1 LCALLICTDS
11 CFRAISRLV
20 HISQNTGISAHC
32 SVSCRSTL
40 NIPLFLKILYW
51 CALLSAINMNTM
63 NTITRNATEVVLAL
77 GDDSRVDVSFL
88 K

>member
-1 LCALLICTDS
+1 M
-11 CFRAISRLV
+11 
-20 HISQNTGISAHC
+20 
-32 SVSCRSTL
+32 
-40 NIPLFLKILYW
+40 
-51 CALLSAINMNTM
+51 NMNAM